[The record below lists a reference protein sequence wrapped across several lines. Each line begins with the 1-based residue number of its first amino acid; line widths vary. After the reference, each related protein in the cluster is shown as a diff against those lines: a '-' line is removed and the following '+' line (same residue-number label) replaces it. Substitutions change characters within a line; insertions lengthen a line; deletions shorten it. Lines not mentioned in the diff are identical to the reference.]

1 MKRTAFF
8 LTLLSCVVLFVSCGG
23 KKGGNAPE
31 SEEISLRP
39 VEPVTPEYTF
49 THEDTVAVIDLVNQF
64 IAHLNRHDLGAAV
77 DMLSFLNGDSIEPL
91 TKQARNRQGMSL
103 ATCVG
108 VRYEIDHLIFESD
121 KKNEVKMDITLFE
134 KPDNDPRPNKTSFYF
149 RPVRFHGKWYLT
161 TKDNITDTNSQERNE
176 KPASSEPVADNSED

>member
-1 MKRTAFF
+1 M
-8 LTLLSCVVLFVSCGG
+8 
-23 KKGGNAPE
+23 
-31 SEEISLRP
+31 
-39 VEPVTPEYTF
+39 
-49 THEDTVAVIDLVNQF
+49 IDLVNQF

-108 VRYEIDHLIFESD
+108 VSYEIDHLIFESD

-176 KPASSEPVADNSED
+176 KPASSEPVADNCED